1 MAETSDNNGNDQI
14 NDIDKN
20 ANEAGVDNSD
30 NDELVKNDTT
40 SENEN
45 EAENEAENEDSK
57 EDEKEIKE
65 TPSND
70 IKVEFCHIYTLY

>member
-1 MAETSDNNGNDQI
+1 MAETSDNGRNDQI

-45 EAENEAENEDSK
+45 DKEAENEDNK

-65 TPSND
+65 NPSDD
-70 IKVEFCHIYTLY
+70 IKVKFCPIYTLY